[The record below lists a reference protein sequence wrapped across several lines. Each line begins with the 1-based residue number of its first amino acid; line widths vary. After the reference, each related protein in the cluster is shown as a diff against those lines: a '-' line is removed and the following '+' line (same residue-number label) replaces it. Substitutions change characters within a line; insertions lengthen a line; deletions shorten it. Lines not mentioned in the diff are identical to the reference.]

1 MDITNSRLADL
12 GGALG
17 GRRVCVS
24 GLGISGPPVA
34 RALAARGARVTA
46 VDRRDDEDNRRVADE
61 LAGLGVTV
69 VLGPE
74 PRLPA
79 GTDLVVT
86 TPGWR
91 PGTPLLAAAAAA
103 GIPVIGD
110 VELAW
115 RLRPVLPGG
124 GRQHWLAVTGT
135 NGKTTT
141 VRMLAAMLGAAGHRT
156 IAAGNVGLSVVD
168 AVTEPEPYPVIAVEL
183 SSFQLHWSLSLRPF
197 AAVVL
202 NVAAH
207 HLDWHGDIES
217 YARAKGRIYAPGTV
231 AVCNADDPRSLRLA
245 AAAPGTA
252 RVVAFRLGAP
262 GPGELGIT
270 PAEASIA
277 GGPGG
282 VVSPGAST
290 AGDVLL
296 DRAFGGRDG
305 DGPARPGS
313 AGDGPAG
320 VPPAGGL
327 PAGVIL
333 ASVDDVRPQAP
344 HNVADALA
352 AAALARAYGAPPAA
366 IRAGLATFQ
375 PEPHRMTLVARVGG
389 VDYVDDSK
397 ASNPH
402 AAAASIASYPS
413 VVWIAGGLFRGASAD
428 VDRLV
433 GAAAPRLRAVV
444 LLGADREVIRRSL
457 ARHAPDVPV
466 VEAVRTDTGAM
477 DLVVAEAAR
486 LAVPGDT
493 VLLAPAAQSFDMFRD
508 YPARGDAF
516 AAAVGRLTE
525 PR

>member
-1 MDITNSRLADL
+1 MRAQDEAGPRLAGLEDL
-12 GGALG
+12 P
-17 GRRVCVS
+17 GRLAGLRVCVN
-24 GLGISGPPVA
+24 GLGVSGPPVA
-34 RALAARGARVTA
+34 RALAARGALVTA
-46 VDRRDDEDNRRVADE
+46 VDARDDEANRGVAAG
-61 LAGLGVTV
+61 LAALGVTV
-69 VLGPE
+69 TLSPVPE
-74 PRLPA
+74 LPA
-79 GTDLVVT
+79 GTELVIT

-103 GIPVIGD
+103 GIPVTGD

-115 RLRPVLPGG
+115 QLRPAG
-124 GRQHWLAVTGT
+124 QQWLAVTGT

-141 VRMLAAMLGAAGHRT
+141 VRMLAAMLGAASCRS
-156 IAAGNVGLSVVD
+156 IAAGNVGLSVVE
-168 AVTEPEPYPVIAVEL
+168 AVTAPEPYPVIAVEL
-183 SSFQLHWSLSLRPF
+183 SSFQLYWSRSVRPL
-197 AAVVL
+197 AAAVL

-207 HLDWHGDIES
+207 HLDWHGDIEA

-231 AVCNADDPRSLRLA
+231 AVCNADDVRSRELA
-245 AAAPGTA
+245 AAAAGPA

-262 GPGELGIT
+262 GPGELG
-270 PAEASIA
+270 
-277 GGPGG
+277 
-282 VVSPGAST
+282 V

-296 DRAFGGRDG
+296 DRAFGD
-305 DGPARPGS
+305 
-313 AGDGPAG
+313 PAG
-320 VPPAGGL
+320 EVL
-327 PAGVIL
+327 AGV
-333 ASVDDVRPQAP
+333 ADVRPAGP

-366 IRAGLATFQ
+366 AAAGLAAFR
-375 PEPHRMTLVARVGG
+375 PDPHRMSLVASVGG

-402 AAAASIASYPS
+402 AAAAALASYPS
-413 VVWIAGGLFRGASAD
+413 VVWIAGGLFRGAGAD
-428 VDRLV
+428 IDRLV
-433 GAAAPRLRAVV
+433 DSIAPRLRGVV

-516 AAAVGRLTE
+516 AAAVGRLAE